1 MKRNSYRYFRRSSS
15 KSKLR
20 NVRVKIDGYSF
31 ASKLEASVYG
41 LLKLRALAREIEIIQ
56 HQVKVFLSEAEIVY
70 IPDFKCRY
78 LRTGEVFFVEAK
90 GFETADW
97 KIKKKLWS
105 KYGPAP
111 LHVWSG
117 TCHRPALQEILIPIP
132 VRSSPESDI
141 SLNHACDSDLNGEN
155 KE

>member
-1 MKRNSYRYFRRSSS
+1 
-15 KSKLR
+15 
-20 NVRVKIDGYSF
+20 
-31 ASKLEASVYG
+31 
-41 LLKLRALAREIEIIQ
+41 LKLRVLAREIEIIK
-56 HQVKVFLSEAEIVY
+56 HQFKVFLSEAEIVY
-70 IPDFKCRY
+70 IPDFKCRI

-117 TCHRPALQEILIPIP
+117 TCYRPALQEILIPSP
-132 VRSSPESDI
+132 PRSPAWSESGR
-141 SLNHACDSDLNGEN
+141 NHAPDSDSNGEN
-155 KE
+155 EK

>member
-1 MKRNSYRYFRRSSS
+1 MKRMRYRAFRRSSS

-20 NVRVKIDGYSF
+20 NVRIKIDGYSF

-41 LLKLRALAREIEIIQ
+41 VLKLRVLAREIEIIK
-56 HQVKVFLSEAEIVY
+56 HQFKVFLSEAEIVY
-70 IPDFKCRY
+70 IPDFKCRI

-117 TCHRPALQEILIPIP
+117 TCYRPALQEILIPSP
-132 VRSSPESDI
+132 PRSPAWSESGR
-141 SLNHACDSDLNGEN
+141 NHAPDSDSNGEN
-155 KE
+155 EK

>member
-1 MKRNSYRYFRRSSS
+1 MRRRRFFRRSSS

-20 NVRVKIDGYSF
+20 NVRIKIDGYSF

-41 LLKLRALAREIEIIQ
+41 LLKLQAMAREIDIIQ
-56 HQVKVFLSEAEIVY
+56 HQCKIYLSEAEIGY
-70 IPDFKCRY
+70 IPDFKCRDM
-78 LRTGEVFFVEAK
+78 RTGEVFFVEAK

-117 TCHRPALQEILIPIP
+117 TCYHPTLREIITPRPT
-132 VRSSPESDI
+132 RSSPGSETDRNPA
-141 SLNHACDSDLNGEN
+141 LDSDSKGRSR
-155 KE
+155 K

>member
-41 LLKLRALAREIEIIQ
+41 LLKLNALAREIEIIQ

-105 KYGPAP
+105 KYGSAP

-117 TCHRPALQEILIPIP
+117 TCHRPALQEIIIPTP
-132 VRSSPESDI
+132 ARSSLEFGINRSP
-141 SLNHACDSDLNGEN
+141 ACDSDLNGEN